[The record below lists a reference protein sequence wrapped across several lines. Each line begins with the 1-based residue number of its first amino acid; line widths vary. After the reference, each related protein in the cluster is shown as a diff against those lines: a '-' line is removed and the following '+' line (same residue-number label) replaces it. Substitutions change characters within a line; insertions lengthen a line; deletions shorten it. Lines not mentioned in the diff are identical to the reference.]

1 VSERSVLFNCS
12 VHPSAVSCSAETA
25 DKGMKDKAQSL
36 STADKL
42 FHSVRDDVAGTVVV
56 GCEDFTLTPKASYKE
71 SSIPNGISPSKLF
84 IE

>member
-1 VSERSVLFNCS
+1 

-25 DKGMKDKAQSL
+25 DKGMKVQLYSI
-36 STADKL
+36 ADKL

-71 SSIPNGISPSKLF
+71 SSIPDRISMSKLF